1 MKEAFNHPS
10 NTPRIVVERKI
21 DPRFAYILHAPLGDP
36 ARLEETVAVNRGMIL
51 KVFENPEDAIE
62 WLAKPGALIRRVM
75 LFGAPPTIDSSDCA
89 EMIKTSNS
97 TC

>member
-21 DPRFAYILHAPLGDP
+21 VPRFAYILHAPLGDP
-36 ARLEETVAVNRGMIL
+36 ARLGETVAVNRGMIL

-62 WLAKPGALIRRVM
+62 WLNQAR
-75 LFGAPPTIDSSDCA
+75 
-89 EMIKTSNS
+89 
-97 TC
+97 